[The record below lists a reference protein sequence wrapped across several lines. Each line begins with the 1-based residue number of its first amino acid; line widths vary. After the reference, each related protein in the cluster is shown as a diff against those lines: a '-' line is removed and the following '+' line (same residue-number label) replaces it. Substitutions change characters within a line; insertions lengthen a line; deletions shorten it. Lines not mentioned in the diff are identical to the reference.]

1 MKRFFQISKE
11 AVSEFL
17 ADDAMSLA
25 AALAL
30 YTVIALAPL
39 VTVMLTIAGMALGDQ
54 AAQMFVQQAEGLLG
68 KSGAEAIKG
77 IVENASKPSSGI
89 IQGIIGFIILL
100 TSASAVFAQLQA
112 SLNRI
117 WNVVTKPGLGIMHVI
132 KTRLFSMSV
141 VAVLGF
147 LLLVSL
153 VVSTGLAAL
162 GSYFKTLASSME
174 VLLHVVNFLVAV
186 GVTTVLFACIFKY
199 IPDVIIRWR
208 DVWIG
213 ALVTAIL
220 FNVGQIGLG
229 VYLGHSATATSYG
242 AAGSFMVLILWL
254 YYSTLILFYGAEWAQ
269 VRARV
274 LGNRFEPAAY
284 ANRLVVEARD
294 ANDPK
299 AESKVA
305 DKSAKERMAG
315 KS

>member
-11 AVSEFL
+11 AASEFF

-39 VTVMLTIAGMALGDQ
+39 VTVMLTIASMIFGDQ
-54 AAQMFVQQAEGLLG
+54 ASQGFVQQVEGLIG
-68 KSGAEAIKG
+68 KSGAEAIRD
-77 IVENASKPSSGI
+77 IVDNVKKPSTGI
-89 IQGIIGFIILL
+89 LQAALGFVILL
-100 TSASAVFAQLQA
+100 VSASAVFAQLQA

-117 WNVVTKPGLGIMHVI
+117 WNVVTKSGLGIMHMV
-132 KTRLFSMSV
+132 KTRLFSMAV
-141 VAVLGF
+141 VAVLCF

-153 VVSTGLAAL
+153 GVSTVLAAF
-162 GSYFKTLASSME
+162 GSYFKSLAPQME
-174 VLLHVVNFLVAV
+174 FLLHVINFVVAV

-199 IPDVIIRWR
+199 IPDVVIRWH

-213 ALVTAIL
+213 ALVTALL
-220 FNVGQIGLG
+220 FNLGQIGLG
-229 VYLGHSATATSYG
+229 IYLGNSATAAEYG

-254 YYSTLILFYGAEWAQ
+254 YYSTVILFYGAEWAQ
-269 VRARV
+269 VRARL
-274 LGNRFEPAAY
+274 LGNRLEPAPY

-294 ANDPK
+294 ANDPE

-305 DKSAKERMAG
+305 DKTAKERMAG
-315 KS
+315 KG

>member
-1 MKRFFQISKE
+1 MKKFFQISKE

-17 ADDAMSLA
+17 ADDAMTLA

-39 VTVMLTIAGMALGDQ
+39 VAVMLTIAGMVIGDQ
-54 AAQMFVQQAEGLLG
+54 AAQLFVQQAEGLLG

-77 IVENASKPSSGI
+77 IVDNASKPSSGA
-89 IQGIIGFIILL
+89 IQAIIGFVILL
-100 TSASAVFAQLQA
+100 VIASAVFAQLQA

-117 WNVVTKPGLGIMHVI
+117 WNVVTKSGLGIMHI
-132 KTRLFSMSV
+132 IRTRLFSMGV
-141 VAVLGF
+141 VATLGF

-153 VVSTGLAAL
+153 AVSAVLAAL
-162 GSYFKTLASSME
+162 GSYFKSLAPGME
-174 VLLHVVNFLVAV
+174 VLLHAVNFVVAV
-186 GVTTVLFACIFKY
+186 GATTVLFACIFKY
-199 IPDVIIRWR
+199 LPDVIIRWR
-208 DVWIG
+208 DVWVG
-213 ALVTAIL
+213 AVVTAIL

-229 VYLGHSATATSYG
+229 LYLGHSATASSYG

-274 LGNRFEPAAY
+274 MGNRFEPAPH

-299 AESKVA
+299 AEAKIA

-315 KS
+315 

>member
-1 MKRFFQISKE
+1 MKKFFQISKE

-17 ADDAMSLA
+17 ADDAMTLA

-39 VTVMLTIAGMALGDQ
+39 VAVMLTIAGMVIGDQ
-54 AAQMFVQQAEGLLG
+54 AAQLFVQQAEGLLG

-77 IVENASKPSSGI
+77 IVDNASKPSSGA
-89 IQGIIGFIILL
+89 IQAIIGFVILL
-100 TSASAVFAQLQA
+100 VSASAVFAQLQA

-117 WNVVTKPGLGIMHVI
+117 WNVVTKSGLGIMHII
-132 KTRLFSMSV
+132 KTRLFSMGV
-141 VAVLGF
+141 VATLGF

-153 VVSTGLAAL
+153 AVSAVLAAL
-162 GSYFKTLASSME
+162 GSYFKSLAPGME
-174 VLLHVVNFLVAV
+174 VLLHVVNFVVAV
-186 GVTTVLFACIFKY
+186 GATTVLFACIFKY
-199 IPDVIIRWR
+199 LPDVIIRWR
-208 DVWIG
+208 DVWVG
-213 ALVTAIL
+213 AVVTAIL
-220 FNVGQIGLG
+220 FNLGQIGLG
-229 VYLGHSATATSYG
+229 LYLGHSATASSYG

-274 LGNRFEPAAY
+274 MGNRFEPAPY
-284 ANRLVVEARD
+284 ANRLIVEARD

-299 AESKVA
+299 AEAKIA

-315 KS
+315 